1 MDRKEKCD
9 LHFGNLE
16 AYENFRD
23 ELKSSLD
30 KKMKTI
36 ETFRL
41 SSQISDLKAIDLELK
56 QIESIK
62 NDLVNKDFNT
72 YENLSRYVDLLN
84 ESIFKRDSKYLKN

>member
-1 MDRKEKCD
+1 MGIEDSKKQLKELVDKYTNLNNTFLDRKEKCD
-9 LHFGNLE
+9 LHLGNLE

-41 SSQISDLKAIDLELK
+41 SSQISD
-56 QIESIK
+56 
-62 NDLVNKDFNT
+62 
-72 YENLSRYVDLLN
+72 
-84 ESIFKRDSKYLKN
+84 